1 MPRRLLAIAL
11 LLGVAVA
18 TASAQS
24 IDEEAFEWLREYIR
38 IDTINPPGNESRA
51 VEFFARILE
60 AEGEDANAYKVSKQ
74 ADFLMIFYLFS
85 REEIELIFSR
95 LQYAF
100 TPDMIWRNI
109 RYYMQ
114 RTSHGST
121 LSWVAHAWVLARADR
136 QHSWQLTLQAL
147 DSDFSDI
154 QGGTTPEG
162 VHLGAM
168 AGTVDLI
175 QRCYTGLETRSG
187 ALMLNP
193 RLPKEVQRL
202 EAVVHYRRQILDL
215 EMTQE
220 HLTVSSRV
228 MTAHPITVAYRG
240 QTREMSPG
248 QSFTFR
254 LVTETKLDR
263 NEHERE
269 RKRVSD
275 KGVRCSA

>member
-1 MPRRLLAIAL
+1 
-11 LLGVAVA
+11 
-18 TASAQS
+18 
-24 IDEEAFEWLREYIR
+24 
-38 IDTINPPGNESRA
+38 
-51 VEFFARILE
+51 
-60 AEGEDANAYKVSKQ
+60 
-74 ADFLMIFYLFS
+74 MIFYLFS

-95 LQYAF
+95 LRYAF
-100 TPDMIWRNI
+100 TPEIIWRNI
-109 RYYMQ
+109 HYYMQ

-121 LSWVAHAWVLARADR
+121 LSWLAHSWVLARADR
-136 QHSWQLTLQAL
+136 QHSWKLALKAL

-162 VHLGAM
+162 IHLGAM

-193 RLPKEVQRL
+193 RLPEEVQRL
-202 EAVVHYRRQILDL
+202 EAVVRYRRQILDL
-215 EMTQE
+215 EMTQDC
-220 HLTVSSRV
+220 LSVSSRV

-254 LVTETKLDR
+254 LVAETKSDR
-263 NEHERE
+263 KERE
-269 RKRVSD
+269 RDQARVREE
-275 KGVRCSA
+275 GVPCDEQEEVA